1 MDSAM
6 QPLVLP
12 YEKSTILNAIYDVA
26 DSLGLT
32 ISHVNSERGVILLHT
47 AEGAQMRVM
56 VDTVFPSGGTRIGVE
71 DAHEVPAKF
80 VSVLFD
86 EISSLLDVSFRRDA
100 T

>member
-32 ISHVNSERGVILLHT
+32 ISHVNSDRGVILLRTSDVEHL
-47 AEGAQMRVM
+47 RVT
-56 VDTVFPSGGTRIGVE
+56 VDTLFPSGHTKVGVE
-71 DAHEVPAKF
+71 DAREVPAEF
-80 VSVLFD
+80 VLVLFD
-86 EISSLLDVSFRRDA
+86 EISSLLDGNFHRHA
-100 T
+100 Q